1 MNFKESF
8 VITISR
14 EVGSGGRTIGRKLA
28 ERLDINFFDKEL
40 IKILMKRFDLNA
52 ETIEEIKGEKQ
63 NWLTDFIRLI
73 SPMPAASAIIESG
86 SEYAREYYPEVT
98 TGDIYKAEAEILRG
112 LAAEGACVI
121 AGRSGF
127 HVLKDH
133 PNLKS
138 IFITADTD
146 SRIKRI
152 MERQKV
158 SEEEAKD
165 IIEKVDESRENYI
178 KRFTGTSRYDARNYD
193 LSLNVT
199 GLTEDQ
205 AVDIILSYLDK
216 AL

>member
-86 SEYAREYYPEVT
+86 ICTRVLSRSHHRRHLQGRG
-98 TGDIYKAEAEILRG
+98 GDPPRPGRRRRLRHRRPLRLPRPQG
-112 LAAEGACVI
+112 PPQPQEHLHHRRHGQPHQAHNGAAESLGGGSQGHHRK
-121 AGRSGF
+121 GR
-127 HVLKDH
+127 
-133 PNLKS
+133 
-138 IFITADTD
+138 
-146 SRIKRI
+146 
-152 MERQKV
+152 
-158 SEEEAKD
+158 
-165 IIEKVDESRENYI
+165 
-178 KRFTGTSRYDARNYD
+178 
-193 LSLNVT
+193 
-199 GLTEDQ
+199 
-205 AVDIILSYLDK
+205 
-216 AL
+216 